1 MKCMFFNLHT
11 DNYSSELLEYEHRQV
26 QLKTNRLKT
35 KFNSEISVNGLNG
48 QAAFY
53 IKSYEVSD
61 VSKYDDFIHLFR
73 VANIIKKQII
83 KFEVDYELI
92 RNLISSIN
100 NLLKILNNYVYI
112 KEVFFKEEKTVVSS
126 LSADDELKRTLNAI

>member
-1 MKCMFFNLHT
+1 MKCMFFNLHA
-11 DNYSSELLEYEHRQV
+11 DNYSPELLEYKHRQV

-53 IKSYEVSD
+53 IKSYEVPD
-61 VSKYDDFIHLFR
+61 VSKYDEFIHLFR
-73 VANIIKKQII
+73 VSNIIKKQII

-92 RNLISSIN
+92 RKLISSIN

-112 KEVFFKEEKTVVSS
+112 KEVFFKEKKTVVWSP
-126 LSADDELKRTLNAI
+126 SADDELKKTLNAR